1 MTDKPD
7 KKTPK
12 SNKASES
19 RFCPNCGSPR
29 KPDSIFCYE
38 CGFKLE
44 AVTAE
49 DKAEAEPMIAP
60 AEIVSPA
67 EQTAQVPAEAAAPP
81 ETPPAK
87 AGGTV
92 DVPVAVEQ
100 PPPVASPP
108 PNVPWYR
115 KPLWIGCGIAGGI
128 AVLVLLILLVS
139 MGTCLCLLP
148 NTSSSS
154 TSTSPTPATSGPEVE
169 YFTASCPEQKST
181 GDTCG
186 LSWSVR
192 GPADTKV
199 NISPDI
205 GDVELSGMVK
215 VPRGGTYIIKATSE
229 KGISIRSVTVR

>member
-44 AVTAE
+44 VEGDTRKIAGEVEETATATAE
-49 DKAEAEPMIAP
+49 VEKSIPKDEIAP
-60 AEIVSPA
+60 
-67 EQTAQVPAEAAAPP
+67 VPS
-81 ETPPAK
+81 ETPCAK
-87 AGGTV
+87 AGGPV
-92 DVPVAVEQ
+92 DIPVVRDQ
-100 PPPVASPP
+100 TPPLAPLPS
-108 PNVPWYR
+108 NVHWYN
-115 KPLWIGCGIAGGI
+115 KPIWIGCGIAGGLAMLGLI
-128 AVLVLLILLVS
+128 ILLVS

-148 NTSSSS
+148 NTPSSS
-154 TSTSPTPATSGPEVE
+154 TSTSPAPAPSGPEVE

-181 GDTCG
+181 GDTCS

-199 NISPDI
+199 DISPDI
-205 GDVELSGMVK
+205 GAVELSGMVK

-229 KGISIRSVTVR
+229 KGISMRNVTVR